1 MPTSPRGLEVN
12 PTSANVETRVR
23 SSDTFGWLVRA
34 GLVGY
39 GLFHLMIAAASIRL
53 TVPGLPQIPG
63 QGALTLLAH
72 DPLGFAL
79 LLLLA
84 TGFAVLAVWQAVAG
98 VVGQRHLTGRHR
110 TVMRA
115 GAGCRAMAYGF
126 LTFSLVH
133 AVLQRDASSAT
144 NQSPRSASAGVLEQ
158 PLGRLV
164 LGGAGIVVVAIGVGL
179 AVFGIR
185 RQFLDQLDDEAQ
197 QGGRR
202 VPIVVLGQVG
212 YVAKGTAFAVI
223 GVLVAW
229 AAVTDDPRQTGGL
242 DRSLERLVGAP
253 LGSVAVTVVG
263 AGIGCFGLYLLARAR
278 HLRPRTLTS

>member
-1 MPTSPRGLEVN
+1 VSPS
-12 PTSANVETRVR
+12 PASVETRVR

-39 GLFHLMIAAASIRL
+39 GLFHLLVAAASVRL
-53 TVPGLPQIPG
+53 TLPGLSEIPG
-63 QGALTLLAH
+63 QGALARLAQ
-72 DPLGFAL
+72 DPVGLAL

-84 TGFAVLAVWQAVAG
+84 AGFAVLAVWQAVAAA
-98 VVGQRHLTGRHR
+98 VGHRHLAGRR
-110 TVMRA
+110 RALMRA
-115 GAGCRAMAYGF
+115 GAGCRVVAYGV
-126 LTFSLVH
+126 LTFSVVSAVVH
-133 AVLQRDASSAT
+133 RDPSSAT

-164 LGGAGIVVVAIGVGL
+164 LGGAGVVVVGVGIGL

-185 RQFLDQLDDEAQ
+185 RQFLDQLDDEARER
-197 QGGRR
+197 GRR

-212 YVAKGTAFAVI
+212 YAAKGLAFMVI

-278 HLRPRTLTS
+278 HLRRRTLTS